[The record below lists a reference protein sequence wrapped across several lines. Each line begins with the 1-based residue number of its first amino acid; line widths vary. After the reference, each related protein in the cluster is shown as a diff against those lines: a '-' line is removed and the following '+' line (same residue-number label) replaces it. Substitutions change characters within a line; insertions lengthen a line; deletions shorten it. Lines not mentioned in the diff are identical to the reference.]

1 MSLNSEVALKCLC
14 LPGAIKQ
21 SELWHKATQRL
32 RTERRLWANVKM
44 NPTAKTGVTF
54 FCPPRRQRDIN
65 GSIHHHEE
73 RGWGPAAGDDGKSSS
88 VKSQVLDLLF
98 LPFFF
103 FFWWIHCWFTLL
115 FNQKITGLLVWF
127 PDILYGFAPASL
139 CGHACSPCTQV
150 YWPQSGVNVSVNRCL
165 SLWRT
170 TSAECGWFLLFT
182 NNVSFFP
189 TVNLL

>member
-21 SELWHKATQRL
+21 SELWHKETQRL

-98 LPFFF
+98 SFFFGKYTVDLLCCSTRRSPVCWFDSQPFFMDLHLPPCVGMHVLRVLRF
-103 FFWWIHCWFTLL
+103 IDHRVVSMWAWTDVCLCEGQRLQSVGDSYYLL
-115 FNQKITGLLVWF
+115 TMC
-127 PDILYGFAPASL
+127 P
-139 CGHACSPCTQV
+139 
-150 YWPQSGVNVSVNRCL
+150 
-165 SLWRT
+165 
-170 TSAECGWFLLFT
+170 
-182 NNVSFFP
+182 FFP

>member
-98 LPFFF
+98 SFFLVN
-103 FFWWIHCWFTLL
+103 TLL
-115 FNQKITGLLVWF
+115 IYFAVQPEDHRFVGLIPRHSLWICTCLPVWACMFSMYSGLLTTEWCQCEREQMF
-127 PDILYGFAPASL
+127 
-139 CGHACSPCTQV
+139 
-150 YWPQSGVNVSVNRCL
+150 VSVKD
-165 SLWRT
+165 
-170 TSAECGWFLLFT
+170 
-182 NNVSFFP
+182 NVCR
-189 TVNLL
+189 VWVILIIY